1 MIISVCVYIV
11 EYYKFKE
18 SLHINHPSGH
28 ILSYCNCDIFETS
41 CIFESLAIILF
52 IPACHSRKILH
63 SQFVPI
69 RQNIKAFC
77 DIYPLSILSETQ
89 TVSGSDNAIYLR
101 SNLHRKVL
109 IYRDELAI

>member
-28 ILSYCNCDIFETS
+28 ILSYCDCDIFETS
-41 CIFESLAIILF
+41 CIFESLSIILF
-52 IPACHSRKILH
+52 ISACYSRKILH
-63 SQFVPI
+63 SQFVSI
-69 RQNIKAFC
+69 WQNIKAFC
-77 DIYPLSILSETQ
+77 DIYPLSILGETQ
-89 TVSGSDNAIYLR
+89 AVSGSDNAIYLR
-101 SNLHRKVL
+101 SNLHGQVL